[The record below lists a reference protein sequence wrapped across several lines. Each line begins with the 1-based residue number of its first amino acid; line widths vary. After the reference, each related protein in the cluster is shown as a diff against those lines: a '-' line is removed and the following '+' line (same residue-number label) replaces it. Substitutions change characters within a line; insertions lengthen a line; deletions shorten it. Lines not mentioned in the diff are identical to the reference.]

1 MNYSLG
7 EGVRNIDITII
18 VSNIIVLSLYQLYYA
33 CIWLKLLL
41 SINSKYKYEMR
52 LVFCITASLLGMRIN
67 FPNNYKCIIEG
78 KIKREIS
85 FKKGQLE
92 ELVG

>member
-1 MNYSLG
+1 M
-7 EGVRNIDITII
+7 IT
-18 VSNIIVLSLYQLYYA
+18 
-33 CIWLKLLL
+33 LKYNLPKH
-41 SINSKYKYEMR
+41 SKCYKQFDTEKKWN
-52 LVFCITASLLGMRIN
+52 FCVVVNFPVILLGMRIN

-85 FKKGQLE
+85 FKKGQLG